1 MTKAQA
7 IHAFF
12 SRFLP
17 AYEETTVPAGDISAE
32 MPYITYNLVT
42 SSFDLGDTSIDASLW
57 YRSTSWKDINA
68 KTEEISEAISYGG
81 TLLPCDGGYIWL
93 KRGNPFA
100 QNMGDDADNMI
111 RRKLLNVTAEYL
123 TK

>member
-12 SRFLP
+12 SRFLT
-17 AYEETTVPAGDISAE
+17 AYEETTVPAGDIAAE

-42 SSFDLGDTSIDASLW
+42 SSFDLGDISIDASLW

-68 KTEEISEAISYGG
+68 MTEKISAAIGYGG

-93 KRGNPFA
+93 KRGSPFA
-100 QNMGDDADNMI
+100 QNMGDDTDNMI
-111 RRKLLNVTAEYL
+111 RRKLLNITAEYL